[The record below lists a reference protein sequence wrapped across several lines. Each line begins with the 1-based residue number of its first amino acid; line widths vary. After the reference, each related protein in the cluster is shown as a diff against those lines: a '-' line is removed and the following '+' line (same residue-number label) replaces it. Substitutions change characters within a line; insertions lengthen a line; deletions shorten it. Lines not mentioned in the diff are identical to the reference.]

1 MDIVMPRLTDSMEE
15 GTILSWLKS
24 DGDQVAVGD
33 ELVEIE
39 TDKASMVYESDSE
52 GELKIL
58 VEEGATKPIG
68 ETIATVGAGSGGGES
83 GADEDEAGAES
94 DEAGEAPVGASR
106 PRRDDGSGRDAPT
119 DTQPAAHG
127 DSESS
132 DATEPGGP
140 GAGGKGEDEGR
151 GRVMASPLAKRI
163 AKDRGIDL
171 KGVEGSGPNG
181 RIVKADLTETQ
192 TKPAPESAPAES
204 RKPKQT
210 EAKKGE
216 VEIVELNRLQQTI
229 SRRMAESKATAPH
242 FYLRTE
248 VDMSRAVEVRAAF
261 KEAAGEGE
269 AVPSYNDMVVKATA
283 IALRHHPR
291 ANGAYRDGRV
301 ELYSRINIGI
311 AVAAQNSLV
320 VPTVGDADHKDL
332 REIAAES
339 RRLAERVRSGEI
351 TPPELAGGTF
361 SISNLGM
368 FGVRG
373 FDAVINSGQ
382 AGILAVGE
390 IAERPVVRDGEIAA
404 AHLMELSLS
413 CDHRILYGADGAE
426 FLAEIK
432 SNLEEPGLLA

>member
-15 GTILSWLKS
+15 GTILAWLKQ
-24 DGDQVAVGD
+24 DGDAVKVGD

-52 GELKIL
+52 GVLKIL
-58 VEEGATKPIG
+58 VGEDETRPIG
-68 ETIATVGAGSGGGES
+68 ETIATVGEGSGEASSPNGKVTEEVPADESSAAPDPAPKAVSSRES
-83 GADEDEAGAES
+83 GGHT
-94 DEAGEAPVGASR
+94 R
-106 PRRDDGSGRDAPT
+106 I
-119 DTQPAAHG
+119 
-127 DSESS
+127 
-132 DATEPGGP
+132 
-140 GAGGKGEDEGR
+140 K
-151 GRVMASPLAKRI
+151 ASPLAKRI
-163 AKDRGIDL
+163 AAAEGIDL
-171 KGVEGSGPNG
+171 KSVEGSGPNG
-181 RIVKADLTETQ
+181 RIVKADLTGTATKIEAAPAASGDA
-192 TKPAPESAPAES
+192 KPAGS
-204 RKPKQT
+204 KPSST

-216 VEIVELNRLQQTI
+216 VERVELTRLQQTI

-248 VDMSRAVEVRAAF
+248 IDMTRAVEVRTAF
-261 KEAAGEGE
+261 KEAAAAGER
-269 AVPSYNDMVVKATA
+269 VPSFNDMVLKATA
-283 IALRHHPR
+283 MALRHHPR
-291 ANGAYRDGRV
+291 ANGAYRDGGI
-301 ELYSRINIGI
+301 ELYSRINVGF
-311 AVAAQNSLV
+311 AVAAEDSLV
-320 VPTVGDADHKDL
+320 VPTIGDADEKDL

-373 FDAVINSGQ
+373 FDAVINPGQ
-382 AGILAVGE
+382 AGILAIGE
-390 IAERPVVRDGEIAA
+390 IAERPVVRDGEIVA
-404 AHLMELSLS
+404 AHLMEISLS

>member
-15 GTILSWLKS
+15 GTILSWLKK
-24 DGDQVAVGD
+24 DGDTVAIGE

-39 TDKASMVYESDSE
+39 TDKASMVYESDAE
-52 GELKIL
+52 GVLKIL
-58 VEEGATKPIG
+58 VEEDQTRPIG
-68 ETIATVGAGSGGGES
+68 ETIATVGEPSSDPGRNG
-83 GADEDEAGAES
+83 AGAAVSES
-94 DEAGEAPVGASR
+94 
-106 PRRDDGSGRDAPT
+106 
-119 DTQPAAHG
+119 PAETG
-127 DSESS
+127 SESS
-132 DATEPGGP
+132 TEVEVDKVGTDRSRP
-140 GAGGKGEDEGR
+140 AASDQGETR
-151 GRVMASPLAKRI
+151 LKASPLAKRI
-163 AKDRGIDL
+163 ARDQNIDL
-171 KGVEGSGPNG
+171 KAVAGSGPDG
-181 RIVKADLTETQ
+181 RIVKADLTK
-192 TKPAPESAPAES
+192 TKMTPDAGTTPDDGPAK
-204 RKPKQT
+204 KPVGPRGGGS

-216 VEIVELNRLQQTI
+216 VEKIELTRLQQTI

-261 KEAAGEGE
+261 KDAAGEDE
-269 AVPSYNDMVVKATA
+269 AVPSFNDMVVKATA
-283 IALRHHPR
+283 TALRHHPR
-291 ANGAYRDGRV
+291 ANGAYRDGQV

-311 AVAAQNSLV
+311 AVAAKDALV
-320 VPTVGDADHKDL
+320 VPTIGDADHKDL
-332 REIAAES
+332 REIAAAS

-390 IAERPVVRDGEIAA
+390 IAERPVVRDGQITT

-413 CDHRILYGADGAE
+413 CDHRILYGADGAK